1 MQTKT
6 IAIAPIAA
14 ALLAALGGIALGEQS
29 GQDKYSL
36 TVPDGLSFAEIRG
49 YETWQ
54 TVAVSETKTQ
64 VKAILGNQVTI
75 DAYKEGI
82 PGNGKPFPEGAKW
95 AKIQWNK
102 KQNPSSPYFVE
113 IPATLASVAFVIKD
127 SKRFPNTHGYAFG
140 QFDYDTATGTFKT
153 GTLGSVPIS
162 GSECGYACHAAHVA
176 SRDYIFTAYP
186 PR

>member
-1 MQTKT
+1 M
-6 IAIAPIAA
+6 
-14 ALLAALGGIALGEQS
+14 
-29 GQDKYSL
+29 
-36 TVPDGLSFAEIRG
+36 
-49 YETWQ
+49 
-54 TVAVSETKTQ
+54 
-64 VKAILGNQVTI
+64 
-75 DAYKEGI
+75 
-82 PGNGKPFPEGAKW
+82 
-95 AKIQWNK
+95 KIQWNK
-102 KQNPSSPYFVE
+102 KKNPSSPYFVE